1 MAGNQPTVGF
11 IGLGRM
17 GRGMAA
23 NMLRQG
29 VDIIVHD
36 AAAGAMQ
43 PLVADGA
50 RAAAS
55 VADLAQRADVV
66 FTSLPGPVEVEA
78 VALAGGLVDAARPGL
93 AWFDLSTSSRAL
105 ALRLEAAFRE
115 RGAAMLDAPVSGG
128 PAGAASGDLVL
139 WVGGDRAVFDRHLGL
154 LETFARAPRH
164 VGPIGAGTVTKLAH
178 NLLGYTIM
186 EAQAEAFSLAV
197 KAGLDP
203 LDFWEA
209 LRLGMVGRQSPLFML
224 TEQFLPG
231 VYDRPAFLQ
240 RLALKDVRLAMALA
254 DELGVRMRLSQ
265 ATRDDME
272 AAVADGLGEA
282 DSRAFLQV
290 QLARAGVS
298 IAVEPERIAEATRA

>member
-11 IGLGRM
+11 IGLGQM

-115 RGAAMLDAPVSGG
+115 RGAAMLDAPV
-128 PAGAASGDLVL
+128 A
-139 WVGGDRAVFDRHLGL
+139 GDRPGPLPATSCSGSAA
-154 LETFARAPRH
+154 TARSST
-164 VGPIGAGTVTKLAH
+164 GTSAC
-178 NLLGYTIM
+178 
-186 EAQAEAFSLAV
+186 S
-197 KAGLDP
+197 
-203 LDFWEA
+203 
-209 LRLGMVGRQSPLFML
+209 
-224 TEQFLPG
+224 
-231 VYDRPAFLQ
+231 RP
-240 RLALKDVRLAMALA
+240 
-254 DELGVRMRLSQ
+254 
-265 ATRDDME
+265 
-272 AAVADGLGEA
+272 
-282 DSRAFLQV
+282 SRARRAT
-290 QLARAGVS
+290 LARSAPG
-298 IAVEPERIAEATRA
+298 R

>member
-1 MAGNQPTVGF
+1 LADSLTVGF

-17 GRGMAA
+17 GRGMAG
-23 NMLRQG
+23 NLLRQG
-29 VDIIVHD
+29 ADLIVHD
-36 AAAGAMQ
+36 ATPEAMQ
-43 PLVADGA
+43 PPIAAGA

-55 VADLAQRADVV
+55 PADMARQVDVL
-66 FTSLPGPVEVEA
+66 FTSLPGPAEIEA
-78 VALAGGLVDAARPGL
+78 VAFAGGLVDAARPGL
-93 AWFDLSTSSRAL
+93 AWFDLSTSARAL
-105 ALRLEAAFRE
+105 VLRLEGALAA
-115 RGAAMLDAPVSGG
+115 RGATMLDAPVSGG

-139 WVGGDRAVFDRHLGL
+139 WVGGDRAVFDRHLRL
-154 LETFARAPRH
+154 LETFARAARH

-209 LRLGMVGRQSPLFML
+209 LRLGMVGKQSPLLML
-224 TEQFLPG
+224 TQQFLPG
-231 VYDRPAFLQ
+231 VYDKPAFLQ
-240 RLALKDVRLAMALA
+240 RLALKDVRLALGLA
-254 DELGVRMRLSQ
+254 VELGVPMRLSE
-265 ATRDDME
+265 ATRSDME
-272 AAVADGLGEA
+272 AVVADGFGEA

-290 QLARAGVS
+290 QLARAGVA